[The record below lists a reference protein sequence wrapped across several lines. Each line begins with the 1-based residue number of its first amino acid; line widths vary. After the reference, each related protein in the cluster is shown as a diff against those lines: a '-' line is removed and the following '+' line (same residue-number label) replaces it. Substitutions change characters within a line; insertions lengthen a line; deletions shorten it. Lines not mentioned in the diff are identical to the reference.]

1 MEWISETTG
10 IRFWGAMEGMVQE
23 TFLFADTSPSI
34 CRLLYIHSGQ
44 GSLAKPVDGRF
55 VHPVKSRELILL
67 RAGEE
72 YLLRV
77 SGGPLHFSNFL
88 VECSDNS
95 LPSFAVLDQ
104 GASGQLRMPEPPPAG
119 REGCADEW
127 GRLLDLFRSAKD
139 RVNEKAGDAPGGSSP
154 AHALKEILDTRYA
167 ESLRL
172 DALSGQLYT
181 NKFRLVREF
190 KKQYGVPP
198 IEYLLNK
205 RIGVAA
211 SLLVH
216 TALKIGNIG
225 ERVGLENPTYFTR
238 TFRAHMGCTPQEYRR
253 ALRKDARPPTA
264 ERERA

>member
-1 MEWISETTG
+1 MEWISETAG
-10 IRFWGAMEGMVQE
+10 VRFLGAMEGVVQE
-23 TFLFADTSPSI
+23 AFLFADVSPSI
-34 CRLLYIHSGQ
+34 CRLLYIRSGR

-55 VHPVKSRELILL
+55 LHRVESRELILL

-77 SGGPLHFSNFL
+77 SGGPLRFSNFL
-88 VECSDNS
+88 VECSDQS
-95 LPSFAVLDQ
+95 LPSFAVLEQ
-104 GASGQLRMPEPPPAG
+104 GVSGRLRMPEPPPTG
-119 REGCADEW
+119 RGECSDEW
-127 GRLLDLFRSAKD
+127 GKLLDLFRSAKD
-139 RVNEKAGDAPGGSSP
+139 RVNEKTEDAPAGASP
-154 AHALKEILDTRYA
+154 ARALKEILDTHYA
-167 ESLRL
+167 DSLRL

-205 RIGVAA
+205 RIGEAA

-216 TALKIGNIG
+216 TALKIGTVG

-253 ALRKDARPPTA
+253 THRKDARPPAA
-264 ERERA
+264 ERGRA